1 MAQRKAILLKSGPE
15 KAVGTKPKSASA
27 TGKKA
32 AAASQK
38 KAPAGTPKKSPTTR
52 RTDPGG
58 RIGYRDAGVNID
70 EADRAVSSIR
80 AMAQSTFSRAVL
92 TDIGSFGGGYRL
104 QGYRDPV
111 LVSSAD
117 GVGTKLKL
125 AFLTGRHSTIGEDL
139 VNHCVNDIA
148 VQGATPLFFLDYF
161 AVGKLDARVAAEVV
175 AGIARG
181 CRANHCALIGGET
194 AEMPGFYA
202 PGEYDLAGFIVGAVE
217 RRRML
222 TGAQIRSGDVL
233 IGLPSTGLHTNG
245 YSLARKLLF
254 DVAGLAPDTR
264 LEELET
270 TIADEL
276 LKLHRSYLKPLRA
289 LHLAGILK
297 GAAHITGGG
306 ITDNTPRILPPG
318 LGVRIDLG
326 SWPVLPIFE
335 ILRKVGRIPEQDW
348 RRTFNLGI
356 GMIFVVSPRKLV
368 EAGRILDRMKETWY
382 PIGGVIRTHGER
394 VIYE

>member
-1 MAQRKAILLKSGPE
+1 MAQRKSAVPAKTHPKLARAHAARQGPAAKKE
-15 KAVGTKPKSASA
+15 FA
-27 TGKKA
+27 TKA
-32 AAASQK
+32 AGVDYQQ
-38 KAPAGTPKKSPTTR
+38 
-52 RTDPGG
+52 
-58 RIGYRDAGVNID
+58 AGVNID
-70 EADRAVSSIR
+70 EADRAVASIR
-80 AMAQSTFSRAVL
+80 ALARSTFTRAVL

-104 QGYRDPV
+104 AGVRDPV

-125 AFLTGRHSTIGEDL
+125 AFLTGRHSTVGEDL

-148 VQGATPLFFLDYF
+148 VQGAVPLFFLDYF
-161 AVGKLDARVAAEVV
+161 AVGKLDARVTAEVIS
-175 AGIARG
+175 GIARG
-181 CRANHCALIGGET
+181 CRANGCALIGGET

-202 PGEYDLAGFIVGAVE
+202 PGEYDLAGFIVGVVE

-222 TGAQIRSGDVL
+222 TGARIRPGDVL

-254 DVAGLAPDTR
+254 EVARHAPDTR
-264 LEELET
+264 LEELES

-289 LHLAGILK
+289 LHDAEILK

-306 ITDNTPRILPPG
+306 ITDNTPRILPKG

-335 ILRKVGRIPEQDW
+335 VLRKIGRIPEQDW

-356 GMIFVVSPRKLV
+356 GMIFVVSPKQLA
-368 EAGRILDRMKETWY
+368 EAGRILDRLKEPWY
-382 PIGGVIRTHGER
+382 PIGGVIRARGER